1 MDSRRQSAMSRR
13 PWRRPPSHGGA
24 RTRRRCGQAVEEA
37 RKRRSTARQDRR
49 PDDSGKVATTPPSC
63 RRQVNAGRVHEG
75 SEPVG
80 VASRRWQGGWRGD
93 HQGGARGVC
102 AIRRKG
108 HRRSNPKAG
117 AGRPVRRPP
126 PPEDT
131 PGLTPAP
138 AGGASARA
146 RNPVPTCLSAAL
158 AHSPDGDTP
167 ISVPSGRQEAFEDRT
182 FSPTHE
188 SPGSRG

>member
-24 RTRRRCGQAVEEA
+24 RTRRRGGQAVEEA

-80 VASRRWQGGWRGD
+80 VASRRWQGGVERGPPGWRP
-93 HQGGARGVC
+93 GGLRHPPEGASPVEPKSRRRSACASPAPTRRHPRADARPGRRGVC
-102 AIRRKG
+102 SG
-108 HRRSNPKAG
+108 EEPG
-117 AGRPVRRPP
+117 TDLPLGRLGPLPGWRHADLRPIW
-126 PPEDT
+126 
-131 PGLTPAP
+131 A
-138 AGGASARA
+138 
-146 RNPVPTCLSAAL
+146 
-158 AHSPDGDTP
+158 
-167 ISVPSGRQEAFEDRT
+167 
-182 FSPTHE
+182 
-188 SPGSRG
+188 PGSL